1 MEIKKIAIV
10 IGSLWALVLF
20 CSLLVYMSI
29 RAEHNRLMN
38 KDLTIRAWQEFM
50 IDRQIRRQ

>member
-10 IGSLWALVLF
+10 IGSLWVLVLF

>member
-29 RAEHNRLMN
+29 RAEHNRLLN
-38 KDLTIRAWQEFM
+38 KDLIRAWQEFM
-50 IDRQIRRQ
+50 IDRQIRRR